1 MSERR
6 LEGDSADSFEPLARS
21 LTQKA
26 RRLAEATLAAR
37 RLAARDTDAP
47 WRRADLVWPLFR
59 KG

>member
-1 MSERR
+1 MSGRR
-6 LEGDSADSFEPLARS
+6 LEGESANSFEPLARS

-26 RRLAEATLAAR
+26 RRLAGATLAAR
-37 RLAARDTDAP
+37 HLGARDGDAP